1 MPDEVRITP
10 SSSDGLVLPA
20 SGALLGVERKA
31 RPPGK
36 TWHLTAALLLADVS
50 CAAFGLLLV
59 SAAAELLGV
68 ASLASL
74 RGAAL
79 DELPALLLL
88 LVGIGVLLGVYADG
102 TSSQLERFRRR
113 ATATL
118 TFIFAGGLLTV
129 RGNTVIGLGI
139 VPLAGVV
146 ALVLGT
152 WLDMLLRA
160 AFWKANAGAPTA
172 ILGMDPKSQ
181 FLAQLLGKDRTLGL
195 RPIGYIPDGQVQSID
210 RASGVALDLPILGT
224 ETGLKL
230 AGRETPEVLIVLD
243 GGALARNELALTRW
257 NFRKI
262 LLVDRLDVLPC
273 SGLQMGHLHL
283 FTALPLT
290 GQSSRLA
297 SGAKRLLDL
306 ALAMP
311 LAIVIAPV
319 VALLALAIRLSDPGP
334 PIYRQWR
341 VGRDGKPIQVLKL
354 RTMYQDAEHR
364 LQQVLAS
371 DPQMREQWE
380 RYFKLSRDPRIL
392 PGIGTL
398 LRRTSLDE
406 LPQLWNVI
414 RGDMSL
420 VGPRPFPKYHLE
432 AFDPG
437 FRALRASVP
446 PGLTGLWQVSSR
458 SEGDLD
464 TQRAQDGFY
473 IRNRSLWLDAYIL
486 IATVP
491 AVFIGQGA
499 K

>member
-1 MPDEVRITP
+1 MPDEVRIAP

-20 SGALLGVERKA
+20 GGALLGTERKV

-36 TWHLTAALLLADVS
+36 KWLLTVALLLADAS
-50 CAAFGLLLV
+50 CGAFGFLLV
-59 SAAAELLGV
+59 SAVAWLLGI
-68 ASLASL
+68 ASFASL
-74 RGAAL
+74 RDTAHE
-79 DELPALLLL
+79 ELPAILLL
-88 LVGIGVLLGVYADG
+88 LVGVGVLLGVYGDG

-113 ATATL
+113 ATAIL
-118 TFIFAGGLLTV
+118 TFIFAGGLLTL
-129 RGNTVIGLGI
+129 RGSTVIALGI
-139 VPLAGVV
+139 VPLAGLI

-152 WLDMLLRA
+152 WLDLILRS

-172 ILGMDPKSQ
+172 ILGMGPKSQ
-181 FLAQLLGKDRTLGL
+181 FLAQLLSKDLTLGL
-195 RPIGYIPDGQVQSID
+195 RPIGYIPDGQAQSID
-210 RASGVALDLPILGT
+210 RASGVAIDLPILST

-230 AGRETPEVLIVLD
+230 AGREPPDVLIVLD

-290 GQSSRLA
+290 GLSSPLA
-297 SGAKRLLDL
+297 SYSKRMLDL
-306 ALAMP
+306 ALALP
-311 LAIVIAPV
+311 LAILIAPL
-319 VALLALAIRLSDPGP
+319 VAILALAIKISDPGSP
-334 PIYRQWR
+334 LYRQWR

-354 RTMYQDAEHR
+354 RTMYQNAEHR

-420 VGPRPFPKYHLE
+420 VGPRPFPKYHLD

-458 SEGDLD
+458 SEGDLE

-491 AVFIGQGA
+491 AVIIGQGA

>member
-1 MPDEVRITP
+1 MPDEVRIATP
-10 SSSDGLVLPA
+10 SRDGLALPA
-20 SGALLGVERKA
+20 ASASLSVARKI
-31 RPPGK
+31 RPPGRK
-36 TWHLTAALLLADVS
+36 WLLTSALLLGDAS
-50 CAAFGLLLV
+50 CGAFGFLMV
-59 SAAAELLGV
+59 SAIAWSLGI
-68 ASLASL
+68 ASFSSL
-74 RGAAL
+74 RDAAH
-79 DELPALLLL
+79 DELPVILLLL
-88 LVGIGVLLGVYADG
+88 IGVSILMGVYGGG

-113 ATATL
+113 ATAIL
-118 TFIFAGGLLTV
+118 TFIFAGSLLSV
-129 RGNTVIGLGI
+129 RGNAVIALGI
-139 VPLAGVV
+139 VPLAGLV

-152 WLDMLLRA
+152 WLDLILRA

-172 ILGMDPKSQ
+172 ILGTGSKSQ
-181 FLAQLLGKDRTLGL
+181 FLAQLLGKDSTLGL
-195 RPIGYIPDGQVQSID
+195 RPIGYIPDGQEQRID
-210 RASGVALDLPILGT
+210 LASGTGVDLPVLSN
-224 ETGLKL
+224 ETNLKL
-230 AGRETPEVLIVLD
+230 SGFETPEVLIVLD
-243 GGALARNELALTRW
+243 SGALTRNELALTRW

-262 LLVDRLDVLPC
+262 LLVDRLDALPC
-273 SGLQMGHLHL
+273 SGLQTGHLHL
-283 FTALPLT
+283 FSALQLT
-290 GQSSRLA
+290 GLSSPLA
-297 SGAKRLLDL
+297 SSSKRMLDL

-311 LAIVIAPV
+311 LAILIAPV
-319 VALLALAIRLSDPGP
+319 VALLALAIKISDPGP
-334 PIYRQWR
+334 PLYRQWR

-354 RTMYQDAEHR
+354 RTMYRNAEER

-420 VGPRPFPKYHLE
+420 VGPRPFPKYHLD
-432 AFDPG
+432 AFDSG
-437 FRALRASVP
+437 FRALRSSVP

-458 SEGDLD
+458 SEGDLE

-473 IRNRSLWLDAYIL
+473 IRNRSLWLDVYIL

-491 AVFIGQGA
+491 AVIIGQGA